1 LTQSELTSKLIVF
14 LMYIHGKFKLKLL
27 PGLFHNIKY
36 NIHFDLMIQIYF
48 LYANEIIFK
57 MIYKVMIV
65 LISSKRN

>member
-1 LTQSELTSKLIVF
+1 
-14 LMYIHGKFKLKLL
+14 MYIHGKFKLKLL